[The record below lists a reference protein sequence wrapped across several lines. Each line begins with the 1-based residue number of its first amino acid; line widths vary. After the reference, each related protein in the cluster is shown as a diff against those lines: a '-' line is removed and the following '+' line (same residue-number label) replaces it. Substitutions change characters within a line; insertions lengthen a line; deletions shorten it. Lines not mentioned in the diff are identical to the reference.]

1 MIARNVRFI
10 ALPIRCDSSS
20 LANRLKLL
28 FFITASR
35 QNKQK
40 EKKTGFRQRSSFC
53 HHRLSV
59 AKEVGVR
66 ESRGGNGRCLLARAW
81 SENAILKKQ
90 KIRAQSEIEKLS
102 LSFHHLVETKWKR
115 STHVWGL
122 SSSNISFVATMFF
135 CKSSSNPKEEE
146 VFVSLFSLSPLLGK
160 KKYSLQETWD
170 WLIRIRVSSHRSVV
184 HWPVHFS
191 VIIVSVA
198 PFHQKRERE
207 RERERERVEKKE
219 SRLISVVSS
228 GIVQTLTNRK
238 FFS

>member
-1 MIARNVRFI
+1 MPPACFEYFFCVCVKKYHRVSEPFSKERKDVHLLRRLRVLLISITPSGFIKFDAKYFFIIIAFEFTHINNETANLKKKTSIVRFVV
-10 ALPIRCDSSS
+10 LPTRCDSSS

-66 ESRGGNGRCLLARAW
+66 ESRGGNGRCLLARAR

-102 LSFHHLVETKWKR
+102 LSFHHLVETK
-115 STHVWGL
+115 
-122 SSSNISFVATMFF
+122 
-135 CKSSSNPKEEE
+135 
-146 VFVSLFSLSPLLGK
+146 
-160 KKYSLQETWD
+160 
-170 WLIRIRVSSHRSVV
+170 
-184 HWPVHFS
+184 
-191 VIIVSVA
+191 
-198 PFHQKRERE
+198 
-207 RERERERVEKKE
+207 
-219 SRLISVVSS
+219 
-228 GIVQTLTNRK
+228 
-238 FFS
+238 

>member
-1 MIARNVRFI
+1 MFPIFFLRVCYKIPWRQRAVFERKEGCASSSQAQSTFDINYAFGLHKVRCQVFLYHHRLRIYTHQQRDSKLEKKTSIVRFVV
-10 ALPIRCDSSS
+10 LPTRCDSSS

-66 ESRGGNGRCLLARAW
+66 ESRGGNGRCLLARAR

-102 LSFHHLVETKWKR
+102 LSFHHLVETK
-115 STHVWGL
+115 
-122 SSSNISFVATMFF
+122 
-135 CKSSSNPKEEE
+135 
-146 VFVSLFSLSPLLGK
+146 
-160 KKYSLQETWD
+160 
-170 WLIRIRVSSHRSVV
+170 
-184 HWPVHFS
+184 
-191 VIIVSVA
+191 
-198 PFHQKRERE
+198 
-207 RERERERVEKKE
+207 
-219 SRLISVVSS
+219 
-228 GIVQTLTNRK
+228 
-238 FFS
+238 